1 MSQSD
6 FRSLSVADLVKR
18 FAEIGIEDDNAEK
31 VNDIPKRNNL
41 RAKIFAIEVELKN
54 RAGDQR
60 SVLLALYKH
69 PNMQV
74 RLLAAKAT
82 LGVAPQE
89 ARQLIEWIA
98 ASSWPP
104 QCGDAGMC
112 LWALDEGIFKP
123 K

>member
-18 FAEIGIEDDNAEK
+18 FAEIGIEDENAEK
-31 VNDIPKRNNL
+31 VDDIPKRNNL

-60 SVLLALYKH
+60 SALLTLYKH

-74 RLLAAKAT
+74 RLMAAKAT
-82 LGVAPQE
+82 LAVAPQE

>member
-1 MSQSD
+1 MS
-6 FRSLSVADLVKR
+6 RLELHTLPVANLVKR
-18 FAEIGIEDDNAEK
+18 FVELGIEDDNAEK
-31 VNDIPKRNNL
+31 ADDIPKRNNL
-41 RAKIFAIEVELKN
+41 RSKIFAIERELKN

-60 SVLLALYKH
+60 SALLTLYSH

-74 RLLAAKAT
+74 RLMAAKAT
-82 LGVAPQE
+82 LAVAPQE

-98 ASSWPP
+98 ASFCRP
-104 QCGDAGMC
+104 QSGDAGMC